1 MKLILS
7 CLLLAVLTTS
17 AYSQKAIKPQTTE
30 EVVAALCHTWTA
42 TALQSGSMKLP
53 LPLKTEILQL
63 KVKDDGT
70 FVRVNKEGET
80 SGKWTYHPKVM
91 LLLLEDNSGGK
102 TFMVEYIPGTQELK
116 YKYDPKPPF
125 DNVILKKAEAA
136 Q

>member
-1 MKLILS
+1 MKLIL
-7 CLLLAVLTTS
+7 CYLLLAVFSGS
-17 AYSQKAIKPQTTE
+17 AYSQKAVKPKTTE

-42 TALQSGSMKLP
+42 TALQSGNMKLP

-63 KVKDDGT
+63 TVKDDGT
-70 FVRVNKEGET
+70 FVRINKEGET

-91 LLLLEDNSGGK
+91 LLLLEDNGGAK

-116 YKYDPKPPF
+116 YKYDPKPPY
-125 DNVILKKAEAA
+125 DYVILRKAETV

>member
-7 CLLLAVLTTS
+7 CFLLAVFSSS
-17 AYSQKAIKPQTTE
+17 AYSQKATKPKTTE
-30 EVVAALCHTWTA
+30 EVVAALCHTWNA

-63 KVKDDGT
+63 TVKDDGT

-80 SGKWTYHPKVM
+80 SGKWTYQPKVM
-91 LLLLEDNSGGK
+91 LLLLEDDSGGK
-102 TFMVEYIPGTQELK
+102 TFMVGYNPETQELK
-116 YKYDPKPPF
+116 YKYDPKPPY
-125 DNVILKKAEAA
+125 DYVVLKKAETV

>member
-1 MKLILS
+1 MKLTLS
-7 CLLLAVLTTS
+7 YLLLAVLTTS
-17 AYSQKAIKPQTTE
+17 AYSQKAVKPKTAE
-30 EVVAALCHTWTA
+30 EVVDALCHTWTA
-42 TALQSGSMKLP
+42 TALESGSMKLP

-63 KVKDDGT
+63 TVKNDGT

-80 SGKWTYHPKVM
+80 GGKWTYRPKVM

-102 TFMVEYIPGTQELK
+102 IFMVEYIPGTQELK

-125 DNVILKKAEAA
+125 DYVILKKTETD

>member
-7 CLLLAVLTTS
+7 FLLMAVFTGS
-17 AYSQKAIKPQTTE
+17 AYSQKPAKPKTTE

-63 KVKDDGT
+63 MVKDDGT
-70 FVRVNKEGET
+70 FVRINKEGET

-91 LLLLEDNSGGK
+91 LLLLEDNGGGK

-116 YKYDPKPPF
+116 YKYDPKPPY
-125 DNVILKKAEAA
+125 DYVILRKAETV

>member
-1 MKLILS
+1 MKPILT
-7 CLLLAVLTTS
+7 CLLLVVFTTS
-17 AYSQKAIKPQTTE
+17 AYSQKAIKPKTAE
-30 EVVAALCHTWTA
+30 EVVDALCHTWTA
-42 TALQSGSMKLP
+42 TALESGSMKLP

-63 KVKDDGT
+63 TVKNDGT

-91 LLLLEDNSGGK
+91 LLLLGDNSGGK

-125 DNVILKKAEAA
+125 DYVVLKKAETV